1 MAHLAAIL
9 DIKCY
14 ALGRG
19 FQLAQLVKSL
29 IPKTDWCLGLMIK
42 IIIRSGYHK
51 LVVLLFYYFLLA
63 S

>member
-14 ALGRG
+14 VLGRG

-29 IPKTDWCLGLMIK
+29 TPKTDRCLGLMIK
-42 IIIRSGYHK
+42 SIIRSGCHR
-51 LVVLLFYYFLLA
+51 LVVFLFYYFLPA

>member
-14 ALGRG
+14 VLGRG

-29 IPKTDWCLGLMIK
+29 IPDLIG
-42 IIIRSGYHK
+42 
-51 LVVLLFYYFLLA
+51 VLI
-63 S
+63 